1 MESIDGLAFIG
12 RNPVDHSN
20 VYVATG
26 DSGTGMTHGTIA
38 GMLLTDLILG
48 RENVWASLYD
58 PSRKTL
64 GAVERFA
71 RESLNLAA
79 QYTDWLT
86 DGDIKDDV
94 SVPAGSG
101 AVVRRGLL
109 KVAVYRDDAG
119 CLHECSAVC
128 PHLEGI
134 VAWNHSEKTWD
145 CPCHGSRFDMVGK
158 VINGP
163 ANTNLS
169 PVEPAPVH
177 ATRFPSSNLRR
188 PVATET
194 IA

>member
-1 MESIDGLAFIG
+1 
-12 RNPVDHSN
+12 
-20 VYVATG
+20 
-26 DSGTGMTHGTIA
+26 
-38 GMLLTDLILG
+38 LLTDLILG
-48 RENVWASLYD
+48 RENAWASLYE

-71 RESLNLAA
+71 RESLNVAA

-86 DGDIKDDV
+86 NGHIKDDM

-109 KVAVYRDDAG
+109 KIAVYRDEAG

-145 CPCHGSRFDMVGK
+145 CPCHGSRFDTFGK
-158 VINGP
+158 VLNGP
-163 ANTNLS
+163 ANSNLA
-169 PVEPAPVH
+169 PVQQTPTPAP
-177 ATRFPSSNLRR
+177 RFLSSNLRR